1 MTRFEIQ
8 VKMVK
13 SASLSTET
21 QEVRMKDDLSSIN
34 FKQMHTTFLLLHAY
48 IIFIKIWKTKNGK
61 QLFTELK
68 QPLFPKV
75 WILL

>member
-1 MTRFEIQ
+1 MYFFSGMETMTRLEIQ

-34 FKQMHTTFLLLHAY
+34 FKQMHTTLLLHAY
-48 IIFIKIWKTKNGK
+48 IIFIKI
-61 QLFTELK
+61 
-68 QPLFPKV
+68 
-75 WILL
+75 